1 MKKNLSIIL
10 SLTAIVGIVILAI
23 LWCCRSMSLTA
34 VSLDTFIGVMAAMI
48 GLLVTFAIG
57 WQIINALDIK
67 SKLAEIEK
75 LKGEITEQRTEINK
89 LIARSKF
96 DSNVNQSYTM
106 HKLGWHHK
114 AFACTLEAIKYGL
127 VLDDAY
133 EELDVLLANLKVF
146 AVNSQRE
153 HCYQSE
159 RDMMVAADE
168 AIRKSPK
175 FALIKDKY
183 TDALSEYNK
192 FFSLVFP
199 DLKDEKKADKN
210 EDTARI

>member
-23 LWCCRSMSLTA
+23 LWCCCSMSLTA

-67 SKLAEIEK
+67 SKLSEIEK
-75 LKGEITEQRTEINK
+75 LKGEITEQRTEINR
-89 LIARSKF
+89 LVTRSKF

-114 AFACTLEAIKYGL
+114 AFACTLEAMKYGL

-159 RDMMVAADE
+159 RDVMVAADD

-199 DLKDEKKADKN
+199 DLKNEKKANKN
-210 EDTARI
+210 EDTTRI

>member
-1 MKKNLSIIL
+1 MKKDLGIIL
-10 SLTAIVGIVILAI
+10 LLTAIAGVIILAI

-34 VSLDTFIGVMAAMI
+34 ISLDTFIGVMATMI

-75 LKGEITEQRTEINK
+75 LKGDITEQRTEINK

-96 DSNVNQSYTM
+96 DSNINQSYTM
-106 HKLGWHHK
+106 HKLDWHHK

-127 VLDDAY
+127 VLDDVY

-159 RDMMVAADE
+159 RNMMVAADE
-168 AIRKSPK
+168 AIQKSPK

-192 FFSLVFP
+192 FFSSVFP
-199 DLKDEKKADKN
+199 DPTDEKYTDKK
-210 EDTARI
+210 

>member
-1 MKKNLSIIL
+1 MKKDLDIIL
-10 SLTAIVGIVILAI
+10 SLTAIAGVVILAI

-34 VSLDTFIGVMAAMI
+34 ISLDTFIGVMAATI

-57 WQIINALDIK
+57 WQVINALDIK
-67 SKLAEIEK
+67 NKLAEIEK
-75 LKGEITEQRTEINK
+75 LKDEITEQRTEINR
-89 LIARSKF
+89 LVTRSKF

-106 HKLGWHHK
+106 HKLGSHHR

-127 VLDDAY
+127 ALDDAY
-133 EELDVLLANLKVF
+133 EELDVLLVNLKVF

-168 AIRKSPK
+168 AIQK
-175 FALIKDKY
+175 
-183 TDALSEYNK
+183 
-192 FFSLVFP
+192 
-199 DLKDEKKADKN
+199 
-210 EDTARI
+210 

>member
-1 MKKNLSIIL
+1 
-10 SLTAIVGIVILAI
+10 
-23 LWCCRSMSLTA
+23 MSLSA
-34 VSLDTFIGVMAAMI
+34 VSLDTFIGVMAATI

-57 WQIINALDIK
+57 WQVINALDIK
-67 SKLAEIEK
+67 NKLAEIEK
-75 LKGEITEQRTEINK
+75 LKDEITEQRTEINR
-89 LIARSKF
+89 LVTRSKF

-106 HKLGWHHK
+106 HKLGSHHR

-127 VLDDAY
+127 ALDDAY
-133 EELDVLLANLKVF
+133 EELDVLLVNLKVF

-168 AIRKSPK
+168 AIQKSPK

-192 FFSLVFP
+192 FFSSVFP
-199 DLKDEKKADKN
+199 DPKDKKNTDKK
-210 EDTARI
+210 

>member
-1 MKKNLSIIL
+1 MKKDLSIIL
-10 SLTAIVGIVILAI
+10 SLTAIAGVVKLAI
-23 LWCCRSMSLTA
+23 LWCCRSMSLTTI
-34 VSLDTFIGVMAAMI
+34 SLDTFIGVMATMI

-57 WQIINALDIK
+57 WQVINALDIK

-75 LKGEITEQRTEINK
+75 LKSEINEQRTEINK

-106 HKLGWHHK
+106 HKLDWHHK

-127 VLDDAY
+127 ALDDVY

-168 AIRKSPK
+168 AIRKLPK

-183 TDALSEYNK
+183 SDAIAEYNK
-192 FFSLVFP
+192 FGSPVFP
-199 DLKDEKKADKN
+199 DPKDEKKTDKK
-210 EDTARI
+210 

>member
-106 HKLGWHHK
+106 HKLDWHHK

-127 VLDDAY
+127 ALDDVY

-183 TDALSEYNK
+183 TDAISEYNK
-192 FFSLVFP
+192 FFSPVFP
-199 DLKDEKKADKN
+199 DPKDEKKADKK
-210 EDTARI
+210 

>member
-67 SKLAEIEK
+67 SKLAEIEN
-75 LKGEITEQRTEINK
+75 LKGEITEQRTEINR
-89 LIARSKF
+89 LVTRSKF

-133 EELDVLLANLKVF
+133 EELDVLLANLKIF

-159 RDMMVAADE
+159 RDVMVAADE

-175 FALIKDKY
+175 FALFKDKY
-183 TDALSEYNK
+183 TDAISEYHK
-192 FFSLVFP
+192 FFSPVFP
-199 DLKDEKKADKN
+199 DPKDEKKADKK
-210 EDTARI
+210 

>member
-67 SKLAEIEK
+67 SKLAEIEN
-75 LKGEITEQRTEINK
+75 LKGEITEQRTEINR
-89 LIARSKF
+89 LVTRSKF

-159 RDMMVAADE
+159 CDMMVAADE

-183 TDALSEYNK
+183 TDAISEYNK

-199 DLKDEKKADKN
+199 DPKDEKKADKK
-210 EDTARI
+210 

>member
-67 SKLAEIEK
+67 SKLAEIEN
-75 LKGEITEQRTEINK
+75 LKGEITEQRTEIIR
-89 LIARSKF
+89 LVTRSKF
-96 DSNVNQSYTM
+96 DTNVNQSYTM

-159 RDMMVAADE
+159 RDMMVAADD
-168 AIRKSPK
+168 AIRKS

-183 TDALSEYNK
+183 TDAISEYNK
-192 FFSLVFP
+192 FFSPVFP
-199 DLKDEKKADKN
+199 DPKDEKKADKK
-210 EDTARI
+210 

>member
-1 MKKNLSIIL
+1 MKKDLDIIL
-10 SLTAIVGIVILAI
+10 SLTAIAGVVILAI

-34 VSLDTFIGVMAAMI
+34 ISLDTFIGVMATMI

-57 WQIINALDIK
+57 WQVINALDIK

-75 LKGEITEQRTEINK
+75 LKDEINEQRTEINK
-89 LIARSKF
+89 LVARSKF

-106 HKLGWHHK
+106 HKLDWHHK

-127 VLDDAY
+127 ALDDVY

-159 RDMMVAADE
+159 RDMMIAADE
-168 AIRKSPK
+168 VIRKLPK
-175 FALIKDKY
+175 FALIKDRY
-183 TDALSEYNK
+183 IDAIAEYNK
-192 FFSLVFP
+192 FFSPVFP
-199 DLKDEKKADKN
+199 DPKDEKKTDKK
-210 EDTARI
+210 

>member
-1 MKKNLSIIL
+1 MKKNLSIFL

-67 SKLAEIEK
+67 SKLADIEN
-75 LKGEITEQRTEINK
+75 LKGEITEQRTEINR
-89 LIARSKF
+89 LVTRSKF

-175 FALIKDKY
+175 FALIKDKH
-183 TDALSEYNK
+183 TDAISEYNK

-199 DLKDEKKADKN
+199 DPKDEKKADKK
-210 EDTARI
+210 

>member
-10 SLTAIVGIVILAI
+10 SLTAIVGIVILAF

-183 TDALSEYNK
+183 TDAISEYNK

-199 DLKDEKKADKN
+199 DPKDEKKADKK
-210 EDTARI
+210 

>member
-1 MKKNLSIIL
+1 
-10 SLTAIVGIVILAI
+10 
-23 LWCCRSMSLTA
+23 
-34 VSLDTFIGVMAAMI
+34 
-48 GLLVTFAIG
+48 
-57 WQIINALDIK
+57 
-67 SKLAEIEK
+67 
-75 LKGEITEQRTEINK
+75 
-89 LIARSKF
+89 
-96 DSNVNQSYTM
+96 M
-106 HKLGWHHK
+106 HKLGRHHK

-175 FALIKDKY
+175 FALIKDKH
-183 TDALSEYNK
+183 TDAISEYNK

-199 DLKDEKKADKN
+199 DPKDEKKADKK
-210 EDTARI
+210 

>member
-1 MKKNLSIIL
+1 MKRDIGIVL
-10 SLTAIVGIVILAI
+10 SLIALVGVALLAI
-23 LWCCRSMSLTA
+23 LWGCRSMSLST

-57 WQIINALDIK
+57 WQVVNALDIK

-75 LKGEITEQRTEINK
+75 LKGEITEQRIEINR
-89 LIARSKF
+89 LVTRSKF

-106 HKLGWHHK
+106 HKLDSHHR

-127 VLDDAY
+127 ALDDAY
-133 EELDVLLANLKVF
+133 EELDVLLVNLKVF

-168 AIRKSPK
+168 MIQKSPK

-192 FFSLVFP
+192 FFSSVFP
-199 DLKDEKKADKN
+199 DPKDEKNTNKK
-210 EDTARI
+210 

>member
-67 SKLAEIEK
+67 SKLSEIEK
-75 LKGEITEQRTEINK
+75 LKGEITEQRTEINR
-89 LIARSKF
+89 LVTRSKF

-114 AFACTLEAIKYGL
+114 AFACTLEAMKYGL

-159 RDMMVAADE
+159 RDVMVAADD

-199 DLKDEKKADKN
+199 DLKDEKKADKK
-210 EDTARI
+210 

>member
-67 SKLAEIEK
+67 SKLAEIEN
-75 LKGEITEQRTEINK
+75 LKGEITEQRTEINR
-89 LIARSKF
+89 LVNRSKF

-114 AFACTLEAIKYGL
+114 AYACTLEAIKYGL

-133 EELDVLLANLKVF
+133 EELDVLLANLKVL
-146 AVNSQRE
+146 AVNAQRE
-153 HCYQSE
+153 DCYQSE
-159 RDMMVAADE
+159 RDMMVAADD

-183 TDALSEYNK
+183 TDAISEYNK
-192 FFSLVFP
+192 FFSPVFP
-199 DLKDEKKADKN
+199 DPKDEKKADKK
-210 EDTARI
+210 

>member
-67 SKLAEIEK
+67 SKLAEIEN
-75 LKGEITEQRTEINK
+75 LKGEITEQRTEINR
-89 LIARSKF
+89 LVTRSKF

-159 RDMMVAADE
+159 RDMMVAADD

-183 TDALSEYNK
+183 TDALSEYNN
-192 FFSLVFP
+192 LVFP
-199 DLKDEKKADKN
+199 DPKNEKKADRK
-210 EDTARI
+210 

>member
-1 MKKNLSIIL
+1 MKKDLSIIL
-10 SLTAIVGIVILAI
+10 SLTAIAGVVILAI

-34 VSLDTFIGVMAAMI
+34 ISLDTFIGVMATMI

-57 WQIINALDIK
+57 WQVINALDIK

-106 HKLGWHHK
+106 HKLNWHHK

-127 VLDDAY
+127 ALDDVY

-168 AIRKSPK
+168 AIQKSPK

-192 FFSLVFP
+192 FFSSVFP
-199 DLKDEKKADKN
+199 DPKDKKNTDKK
-210 EDTARI
+210 

>member
-1 MKKNLSIIL
+1 MKKDLSIIL
-10 SLTAIVGIVILAI
+10 SLTAIVGIVTLAI
-23 LWCCRSMSLTA
+23 LWRCRSMLLTA
-34 VSLDTFIGVMAAMI
+34 VSLDTFIGVMATMI

-57 WQIINALDIK
+57 WQVINALDIK

-106 HKLGWHHK
+106 HKLDWHHK

-127 VLDDAY
+127 ALDDVY

-146 AVNSQRE
+146 AINSQQE

-168 AIRKSPK
+168 AIRKLPK
-175 FALIKDKY
+175 FALVKDRY
-183 TDALSEYNK
+183 IDAIAEYNK
-192 FFSLVFP
+192 FFSQVFP
-199 DLKDEKKADKN
+199 DPKANKKMDKN
-210 EDTARI
+210 ENTARI

>member
-1 MKKNLSIIL
+1 MKKDLSIIL
-10 SLTAIVGIVILAI
+10 SLTAVVGVIILAI

-34 VSLDTFIGVMAAMI
+34 ISLDTFIGV
-48 GLLVTFAIG
+48 IG
-57 WQIINALDIK
+57 WQVINALDIK

-106 HKLGWHHK
+106 HKLSWHHK

-127 VLDDAY
+127 ALDDVY
-133 EELDVLLANLKVF
+133 EELDILLANLKVF

-168 AIRKSPK
+168 AIRKLPK
-175 FALIKDKY
+175 FALIKDRYIDAIAKY
-183 TDALSEYNK
+183 NNFCSP
-192 FFSLVFP
+192 VFP
-199 DLKDEKKADKN
+199 DPKDEKKTDKK
-210 EDTARI
+210 

>member
-1 MKKNLSIIL
+1 MKKDLDIIL
-10 SLTAIVGIVILAI
+10 SLTAIAGVVILAI

-34 VSLDTFIGVMAAMI
+34 ISLDTFIGVMATMI

-57 WQIINALDIK
+57 WQVINALDIK

-106 HKLGWHHK
+106 HKLDWHHK

-127 VLDDAY
+127 ALDDVY
-133 EELDVLLANLKVF
+133 EELDVLLVNLKVF
-146 AVNSQRE
+146 AINSQRE

-159 RDMMVAADE
+159 RDMMVAADD
-168 AIRKSPK
+168 AIRKLPK
-175 FALIKDKY
+175 FALIKDRY
-183 TDALSEYNK
+183 IDAIAEYKK
-192 FFSLVFP
+192 FFSPVFP
-199 DLKDEKKADKN
+199 DPKDEKKTDKK
-210 EDTARI
+210 

>member
-1 MKKNLSIIL
+1 MKKDLDIIL
-10 SLTAIVGIVILAI
+10 SLTAIAGVVILAI
-23 LWCCRSMSLTA
+23 LWCCRSISLSA

-57 WQIINALDIK
+57 WQVINALDIK

-75 LKGEITEQRTEINK
+75 LEGEITEQRTEINK

-106 HKLGWHHK
+106 HKLDWHHK

-127 VLDDAY
+127 ALDDAY
-133 EELDVLLANLKVF
+133 EELDVLLVNLKVF

-159 RDMMVAADE
+159 RNMMVAADE
-168 AIRKSPK
+168 AIQKSPK

-192 FFSLVFP
+192 FFSPVFP
-199 DLKDEKKADKN
+199 DPKDEKNTDKK
-210 EDTARI
+210 

>member
-67 SKLAEIEK
+67 SKLSEIEK
-75 LKGEITEQRTEINK
+75 LKGEITEQRTEINR
-89 LIARSKF
+89 LVTRSKF

-175 FALIKDKY
+175 FALFKDKY
-183 TDALSEYNK
+183 TDAISEYNK
-192 FFSLVFP
+192 FFSPVFP
-199 DLKDEKKADKN
+199 DPKDEKKADKK
-210 EDTARI
+210 

>member
-1 MKKNLSIIL
+1 MKKNFSIIL

-23 LWCCRSMSLTA
+23 LWCCRSMSLTT

-75 LKGEITEQRTEINK
+75 LKDEITGQRTEINK

-106 HKLGWHHK
+106 HKLDWHHK

-127 VLDDAY
+127 ALDDVY

-146 AVNSQRE
+146 AINYQRE

-159 RDMMVAADE
+159 RDMMAAADD

-192 FFSLVFP
+192 FFSPVFP
-199 DLKDEKKADKN
+199 DPKDEKKADKK
-210 EDTARI
+210 

>member
-1 MKKNLSIIL
+1 MKRDISIIL
-10 SLTAIVGIVILAI
+10 SLIALVGVIILAM
-23 LWCCRSMSLTA
+23 LWCCRSMSLSA
-34 VSLDTFIGVMAAMI
+34 VSLDTFIGVMAATI

-57 WQIINALDIK
+57 WQVINALDIK
-67 SKLAEIEK
+67 NKLAEIEK
-75 LKGEITEQRTEINK
+75 LKDEITEQRTEINR
-89 LIARSKF
+89 LVTRSKF

-106 HKLGWHHK
+106 HKLGSHHR
-114 AFACTLEAIKYGL
+114 AFACTLEAIKY
-127 VLDDAY
+127 
-133 EELDVLLANLKVF
+133 VLLVNLKVF

-168 AIRKSPK
+168 AIQKSPK

-192 FFSLVFP
+192 FFSHVFP
-199 DLKDEKKADKN
+199 DPKDKKNTDKK
-210 EDTARI
+210 

>member
-1 MKKNLSIIL
+1 MKKDLSIIL
-10 SLTAIVGIVILAI
+10 SLTAIAGVVILAI

-34 VSLDTFIGVMAAMI
+34 ISLDTFIGVMATMI
-48 GLLVTFAIG
+48 GLQVTFAIG
-57 WQIINALDIK
+57 WQVINALDIK

-75 LKGEITEQRTEINK
+75 LKSEIIEQRTEINK

-106 HKLGWHHK
+106 HKLDWHHK

-127 VLDDAY
+127 ALDDVY
-133 EELDVLLANLKVF
+133 EELDVLLTNLKVF

-153 HCYQSE
+153 YCHQSE

-168 AIRKSPK
+168 AIRKLPK

-183 TDALSEYNK
+183 FDAIVEYNK
-192 FFSLVFP
+192 FGSPVFRDP
-199 DLKDEKKADKN
+199 KDEKKTDKK
-210 EDTARI
+210 

>member
-1 MKKNLSIIL
+1 MKRDIGIIL
-10 SLTAIVGIVILAI
+10 SLIALVGVAILAI
-23 LWCCRSMSLTA
+23 LWGCRFMSLST

-57 WQIINALDIK
+57 WQVVNALDIK

-75 LKGEITEQRTEINK
+75 LKGEITEQRIEINR
-89 LIARSKF
+89 LVTRSKF

-106 HKLGWHHK
+106 HKLDSHHR

-127 VLDDAY
+127 ALDDAY
-133 EELDVLLANLKVF
+133 EELDVLLVNLKVF

-168 AIRKSPK
+168 MIQKSPK

-192 FFSLVFP
+192 FFSSVFP
-199 DLKDEKKADKN
+199 DPKDEKNTNKK
-210 EDTARI
+210 

>member
-67 SKLAEIEK
+67 SKLAEIEN
-75 LKGEITEQRTEINK
+75 LKGEITEQRTEINR
-89 LIARSKF
+89 LVTRSKF

-183 TDALSEYNK
+183 TDAISEYNK

-199 DLKDEKKADKN
+199 DPKDEKKADKK
-210 EDTARI
+210 